1 MARTDEQKLY
11 DRMKANKPPR
21 CKLERIENAV
31 GEGEPDVRVF
41 GWGGWVS
48 WVELKFAK
56 RANKRPTTPAL
67 GHAKGMRQSQ
77 MNWIAER
84 TQRGINCFILIADD
98 CGRLYLMSGH
108 QGDLVNDMTAREL
121 LHNAIVAGI
130 EDYPLWVEIYKHIY
144 KELK

>member
-11 DRMKANKPPR
+11 DRMKKHRPPR

-41 GWGGWVS
+41 GWNGWVC

-56 RANKRPTTPAL
+56 RANKRPSTPAL
-67 GHAKGMRQSQ
+67 GDAKGMRQSQ

-84 TQRGINCFILIADD
+84 TARGIVCFILIADD
-98 CGRLYLMSGH
+98 LGRIYLMSGH
-108 QGDLVNDMTAREL
+108 QVDLINGMTAREL
-121 LHNAIVAGI
+121 ADNAVVTGA
-130 EDYPLWVEIYKHIY
+130 EDFTIWRKIYEQIY
-144 KELK
+144 KESK

>member
-1 MARTDEQKLY
+1 
-11 DRMKANKPPR
+11 MKSHRPLR

-41 GWGGWVS
+41 GWNGWVS

-84 TQRGINCFILIADD
+84 TQRGIICFILIADD
-98 CGRLYLMSGH
+98 CGRLYLMGGY
-108 QGDLVNDMTAREL
+108 QVDLINDMTAREL
-121 LHNAIVAGI
+121 NANAIVAGI
-130 EDYPLWVEIYKHIY
+130 EDRQLWAEIYKHIY
-144 KELK
+144 KETK